1 MKRIA
6 ILGSTGSIGQNVLKV
21 VDHLPEE
28 FQVYGLAAKSNT
40 DRLVEQILR
49 YKPKLVAVYDA
60 DKAQIVRKRFPHI
73 KVLEGIEGLVEL
85 ATHSDVDQ
93 VISAMTGTIGILPT
107 IKAIEKGK
115 KINLA
120 NKEVLVSA
128 GELVMSLAK
137 KHKALLVPIDSEQCA
152 LFQCLKDEKK
162 NEVHRLV
169 ITASGGPFRDYSE
182 EQLQNITTDD
192 ALNHP
197 TWRMGPKITI
207 DSSTLM
213 NKGLEVIEAHWLFGI
228 PLDKIDVVVHP
239 QSIIHSL
246 VEFIDGS
253 LIAQLSENHMILPIQ
268 YAMTY
273 PERKQS
279 PLAPFDF
286 IKNGKL
292 QFYSP
297 DIQKFRCLQ
306 LAYSAAR
313 AGGSLPCYMN
323 AANEILVGR
332 FLNKEFTWQSIAD
345 KLEDL
350 MDSHNTQPVSSL
362 DDILSIDEIARKE
375 AQEV

>member
-1 MKRIA
+1 
-6 ILGSTGSIGQNVLKV
+6 
-21 VDHLPEE
+21 
-28 FQVYGLAAKSNT
+28 
-40 DRLVEQILR
+40 
-49 YKPKLVAVYDA
+49 
-60 DKAQIVRKRFPHI
+60 
-73 KVLEGIEGLVEL
+73 
-85 ATHSDVDQ
+85 
-93 VISAMTGTIGILPT
+93 
-107 IKAIEKGK
+107 
-115 KINLA
+115 
-120 NKEVLVSA
+120 
-128 GELVMSLAK
+128 
-137 KHKALLVPIDSEQCA
+137 
-152 LFQCLKDEKK
+152 
-162 NEVHRLV
+162 
-169 ITASGGPFRDYSE
+169 
-182 EQLQNITTDD
+182 
-192 ALNHP
+192 
-197 TWRMGPKITI
+197 
-207 DSSTLM
+207 
-213 NKGLEVIEAHWLFGI
+213 
-228 PLDKIDVVVHP
+228 
-239 QSIIHSL
+239 
-246 VEFIDGS
+246 
-253 LIAQLSENHMILPIQ
+253 MILPIQ